1 MSDKHGICLPDPPS
15 CKRNTRAKQ
24 AQRTVYEA
32 TGSSIACDVVSKGE
46 WGWEIVLSRNGHW
59 FFGQGFPTFELAKVE
74 AENLEATCLREG
86 CVLLRP
92 QLGVPPVNAKRSR
105 GRARLGDRRGKSRP
119 GWV

>member
-1 MSDKHGICLPDPPS
+1 MEFACPTLRPASA
-15 CKRNTRAKQ
+15 TRGQ
-24 AQRTVYEA
+24 HRHRWTVYEQ
-32 TGSSIACDVVSKGE
+32 TGSSIACDVVNQGE

-92 QLGVPPVNAKRSR
+92 QLGVPPVTLSGPAD
-105 GRARLGDRRGKSRP
+105 ALD
-119 GWV
+119 